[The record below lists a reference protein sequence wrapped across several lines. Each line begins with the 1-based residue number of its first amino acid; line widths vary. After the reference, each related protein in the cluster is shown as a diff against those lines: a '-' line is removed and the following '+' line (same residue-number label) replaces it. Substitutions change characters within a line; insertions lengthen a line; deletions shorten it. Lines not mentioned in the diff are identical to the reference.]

1 MSRPL
6 RSSGVKEGMVKKA
19 RWLVLVPFLLLLMA
33 AVCCKHEDE
42 LSIPEIS
49 CTPYVSD
56 SDVFFYRRFEPEHN
70 GIDLGARQE
79 ITIRAACSG
88 TFRKELY
95 FHPVSLRWQVNTGI
109 WTGDYSVN
117 GLFEPGSQV
126 SEDVGRA
133 QFAALVADG
142 TQVNA
147 GDSLGRLLL
156 DPWSEYAV
164 FHFGLHRGATGL
176 AECPLAYCSAEVR
189 AQLQALAQRDHP
201 GWEVCVGN

>member
-1 MSRPL
+1 MVA
-6 RSSGVKEGMVKKA
+6 GMTEGMLKIA
-19 RWLVLVPFLLLLMA
+19 RWLVLVPFLLLLLA

-42 LSIPEIS
+42 PSIAEIS

-56 SDVFFYRRFEPEHN
+56 SDVFFYRRYEPEHN
-70 GIDLGARQE
+70 GIDLMARRE

-95 FHPVSLRWQVNTGI
+95 FHPTSLRWQVNTGI
-109 WTGDYSVN
+109 WAGDYSVD
-117 GLFEPGSQV
+117 GLFEPGNHV

-142 TQVNA
+142 SEVNA
-147 GDSLGRLLL
+147 GDILGRLLL
-156 DPWSEYAV
+156 DPRNEYAI
-164 FHFGLHRGATGL
+164 FHFGMHRGTMGL
-176 AECPLAYCSAEVR
+176 AECPLAYCTVEVR